1 MKLAIILVLD
11 FLQDNYFSVQ
21 WKLAHAKP
29 RFTNLCVR
37 ILKIKFIICFSADSL
52 KIHVDVS

>member
-11 FLQDNYFSVQ
+11 FLQDNHFNVQ

-29 RFTNLCVR
+29 SFTNLCVL
-37 ILKIKFIICFSADSL
+37 ILKIELIICFSD
-52 KIHVDVS
+52 D